1 MTSRNFPRN
10 QTQAAS
16 QRSAP
21 EQAGPE
27 ILGSWQRCIEDYQ
40 LDPGRNLRAPRLS
53 DSEVSEARS
62 LQDSLLHSAEPVF
75 ERLRYLGGNSGYCVL
90 VTDASGIVLREYID
104 SNRGEELAG
113 KGLSVGSV
121 WSENLVGTNGV
132 GTCLTEGK
140 ALTVYA
146 GEHFGRELQR
156 FSCSTA
162 PLVGPDGNII
172 GALDI
177 STYAQGDKI
186 GQGLALNLVCDT
198 ADQIEAAMFRYAFAR
213 HHLLALVSSPLTDAS
228 QSNTLLAVNDS
239 GWILGATSAALM
251 QLGVSERC
259 LIVGQGLAAL
269 TGASL
274 EEVQRAPCS
283 LQHGG
288 SNGCWL
294 MRLAGET
301 RRAPVSVA
309 PAPAVSGAIPRPC
322 LDSPLYQAAG
332 TDPSLQRNADICHRV
347 LNRDICILLQGE
359 TGTGKE
365 VWARAIHASS
375 ARHDKPFVTL
385 NCAAIPES
393 LIESELF
400 GYSAGTF
407 TGGLKGGKVG
417 KIEASNGGT
426 LFLDEIGDMPLI
438 LQARLLRVLA
448 EREITPLG
456 QIKPVTVDLHVICA
470 THRDL
475 IEAVGLGEFREDL
488 YYRISGVR
496 IGLPALRERQDR
508 LALIEKVFGQL
519 RESDAIQMD
528 EPALQVLGAYHWPG
542 NIRQLRNA
550 LQFALCMCDG
560 RALRITDLPDEV
572 FPQAPGEPL
581 TMGTPTLEGAVFLP
595 QADVSAQQPLP
606 GRLVSLGGIGQD
618 SNPVTAAEQ
627 GEQARILATLQ
638 QHRWVVLRAAQALG
652 ISRSTLHR
660 KIKKYGLSEA

>member
-1 MTSRNFPRN
+1 MKSPNPQRKQSASSGHSLAWRGVAPA
-10 QTQAAS
+10 QAA
-16 QRSAP
+16 
-21 EQAGPE
+21 PE

-40 LDPGRNLRAPRLS
+40 LDPERNLRAPRLS
-53 DSEVSEARS
+53 DSEVRQARG

-104 SNRGEELAG
+104 SNRGQELAE
-113 KGLSVGSV
+113 KGLSVGTV
-121 WSENLVGTNGV
+121 WSENLVGTNGL
-132 GTCLTEGK
+132 GTCLATGE

-162 PLVGPDGNII
+162 PLIAPDGNII

-198 ADQIEAAMFRYAFAR
+198 ADQIEAAMFRHAFAR
-213 HHLLALVSSPLTDAS
+213 HQLLALVSSPLADAG
-228 QSNTLLAVNDS
+228 QSNALLAVNDS
-239 GWILGATSAALM
+239 GWILGATSAALL
-251 QLGVSERC
+251 QLGVAERC
-259 LIVGQGLAAL
+259 LIVGQGLAVL

-274 EEVQRAPCS
+274 DDVQRAPWS
-283 LQHGG
+283 LEQGPG
-288 SNGCWL
+288 SGCWL
-294 MRLAGET
+294 MRLAGEAV
-301 RRAPVSVA
+301 RRTTPA
-309 PAPAVSGAIPRPC
+309 PAPATTVSAPRPS
-322 LDSPLYQAAG
+322 LDSALYRAAG
-332 TDPSLQRNADICHRV
+332 SDPLLQRNADICHRV

-365 VWARAIHASS
+365 VWARAIHDSS
-375 ARHDKPFVTL
+375 SRHDKPFVTL

-417 KIEASNGGT
+417 KIEASHGGT
-426 LFLDEIGDMPLI
+426 LFLDEIGDMPLM

-456 QIKPVTVDLHVICA
+456 QVKPVGIDLHVLCA

-475 IEAVGLGEFREDL
+475 TEAVAQGEFREDL

-496 IGLPALRERQDR
+496 IGLLALRDRQDR
-508 LALIEKVFGQL
+508 LALIEKVFAEL
-519 RESDAIQMD
+519 RESDQIAID
-528 EPALQVLGAYHWPG
+528 EPALQVLGSYHWPG
-542 NIRQLRNA
+542 NIRQLKNA

-560 RALRITDLPDEV
+560 RAVRITDLPDEV
-572 FPQAPGEPL
+572 FPPAPGEPVN
-581 TMGTPTLEGAVFLP
+581 TNAIAAPRATVLP
-595 QADVSAQQPLP
+595 PD
-606 GRLVSLGGIGQD
+606 RLVSLVGAQGGQVEED
-618 SNPVTAAEQ
+618 EKAQ
-627 GEQARILATLQ
+627 ILAALQ
-638 QHRWVVLRAAQALG
+638 QHRWVVLRAAEALG
-652 ISRSTLHR
+652 VSRSTLHR
-660 KIKKYGLSEA
+660 KLKKYGLSET

>member
-1 MTSRNFPRN
+1 MSIRNSQSNRRTSKGR
-10 QTQAAS
+10 TE
-16 QRSAP
+16 AP
-21 EQAGPE
+21 EQASPE
-27 ILGSWQRCIEDYQ
+27 ILGSWQRCIEQYH
-40 LDPGRNLRAPRLS
+40 LDPGRDQRAPRLS
-53 DSEVSEARS
+53 DTEVRKART
-62 LQDSLLHSAEPVF
+62 LHDSLLHSAEPVF

-104 SNRGEELAG
+104 SNRGQELAQ
-113 KGLSVGSV
+113 KGLSVGTV
-121 WSENLVGTNGV
+121 WTENLVGTNGL
-132 GTCLTEGK
+132 GTCLATGE

-146 GEHFGRELQR
+146 DEHFGRDLQR

-162 PLVGPDGNII
+162 PLIAPDGTII

-186 GQGLALNLVCDT
+186 GQGLALNLVCDS
-198 ADQIEAAMFRYAFAR
+198 ADQIEASMFRYAFGR
-213 HHLLALVSSPLTDAS
+213 HHMLALVNSPVADAT
-228 QSNTLLAVNDS
+228 QSNALLAVNDS
-239 GWILGATSAALM
+239 GWILGATSTALM
-251 QLGVSERC
+251 LLGVPERC

-269 TGASL
+269 TGATL
-274 EEVQRAPCS
+274 EEVHRAPWS
-283 LQHGG
+283 LQDRRGKAG
-288 SNGCWL
+288 WL
-294 MRLAGET
+294 MRLTGQRVPT
-301 RRAPVSVA
+301 TVPQSTTGPVV
-309 PAPAVSGAIPRPC
+309 RPS
-322 LDSPLYQAAG
+322 LDSELYRAAG
-332 TDPSLQRNADICHRV
+332 SDPALQRNADICHRV

-417 KIEASNGGT
+417 KIEASHGGT
-426 LFLDEIGDMPLI
+426 LFLDEIGDMPLM

-456 QIKPVTVDLHVICA
+456 QVKPVKIDLHVICA

-475 IEAVGLGEFREDL
+475 GEFVAQGEFREDL

-496 IGLPALRERQDR
+496 IALLALRERQDR
-508 LALIEKVFGQL
+508 VELIEKVFAEL
-519 RESDAIQMD
+519 CETETVEID
-528 EPALQVLGAYHWPG
+528 EPALRILADYGWPG
-542 NIRQLRNA
+542 NIRQLKNV

-560 RALRITDLPDEV
+560 RLIRITDLPDEV
-572 FPQAPGEPL
+572 FPPAPGEPVAGPEV
-581 TMGTPTLEGAVFLP
+581 TRRPAAELP
-595 QADVSAQQPLP
+595 P
-606 GRLVSLGGIGQD
+606 GRLVSLGSAPGSGD
-618 SNPVTAAEQ
+618 LADKSAPDEAT
-627 GEQARILATLQ
+627 GERAQILATLQ
-638 QHRWVVLRAAQALG
+638 QHRWVVLRAAEALG

-660 KIKKYGLSEA
+660 KIKKYGLSDA